1 MGQKRQN
8 EDIHSLKDRL
18 NPDLV
23 QQLSSKK
30 RQLKNKEKAKQEEEK
45 QRQLRERQRKEANKS
60 FEELL
65 NDSELDWHQFK

>member
-1 MGQKRQN
+1 MGQKRLN
-8 EDIHSLKDRL
+8 DDIHSLKDRL

-30 RQLKNKEKAKQEEEK
+30 KQLKSEEKARQEQEK
-45 QRQLRERQRKEANKS
+45 QRKIKERQRKEANKS